1 MASEIW
7 SAILS
12 GWPSVTLSE
21 VNKNRSLNLT
31 LLPLQGIQFGQP
43 GARTGSCWVTGAESW
58 ILSPHRTHSRTATA
72 STVRHAP
79 WDALFHGNCRER
91 MGTKACSERGARTG
105 ETRFQHA
112 ERRQGR
118 RCCRGELA

>member
-31 LLPLQGIQFGQP
+31 LLPLQGIQFGQS
-43 GARTGSCWVTGAESW
+43 GTRTGSCWVTGAESW

-79 WDALFHGNCRER
+79 WDASFHGNCRER
-91 MGTKACSERGARTG
+91 MGAKACSERGEEHAQRGRT
-105 ETRFQHA
+105 
-112 ERRQGR
+112 
-118 RCCRGELA
+118 RGEQKQAGRCQHLQFL